1 MDQMKEHHDSET
13 GRAAADLSQ
22 TAQRLAEVGRE
33 TASKAAGYVQG
44 SIDRATDYA
53 QELTGV
59 ASEKI
64 TEVTGRP
71 PDEWARQLRQFV
83 EHSPI
88 KALVVAMAAGF
99 LVGRVTR
106 HG

>member
-1 MDQMKEHHDSET
+1 MTEHYERET
-13 GRAAADLSQ
+13 DHATDLTQ
-22 TAQRLAEVGRE
+22 AAQRVAEVGLE
-33 TASKAAGYVQG
+33 GASKAANYVRG
-44 SIDRATDYA
+44 SVDRATDYA

-71 PDEWARQLRQFV
+71 PDEWGRQLRQFV
-83 EHSPI
+83 EKYPI
-88 KALVVAMAAGF
+88 KALVVAIAAGF
-99 LVGRVTR
+99 LVGRVMR